1 MFEEKGVTDKLEKQ
15 LCFNKDLQQLGKL
28 QERLQLFLDKLKTST
43 VYQNSEEDFKTYF
56 SKYNSQ
62 RMDQAKTQL
71 SLFLGVIGDIQKKC
85 ESLSTI
91 LSAIKTIH
99 GEIQKDIEGLQE
111 EFAAIKREI
120 ADETLDPDV
129 CVKLSETLSELE
141 TRLEKLNESLGS
153 RKMTTDRLRTFVRKR
168 NELLLESFTA
178 LSKETQMINE
188 AQSNI
193 RIAVEFKGAKGAF
206 KDLLKNKFRGS
217 NISDSK
223 YQIMSERFS
232 DFVDVIADWLLD
244 DGKILREFLTPN
256 EYSKVED
263 KLKSLYSELILL
275 DTDNKVDIFYHD
287 KLLRQHSIGQRA
299 SALIL
304 FILTHNDTD
313 VIIIDQPEDDLDNKV
328 IYDEVLKVI
337 RAMKMNTQF
346 IFATHNA
353 NIPVLGDAE
362 MILAADSDGESITY
376 QSGNIDTRDSQQQII
391 TIMEGGTEAFARR
404 RLIYS
409 SWSNQ

>member
-1 MFEEKGVTDKLEKQ
+1 MAQIFVGILPKVAQ
-15 LCFNKDLQQLGKL
+15 
-28 QERLQLFLDKLKTST
+28 
-43 VYQNSEEDFKTYF
+43 VHF
-56 SKYNSQ
+56 S
-62 RMDQAKTQL
+62 
-71 SLFLGVIGDIQKKC
+71 
-85 ESLSTI
+85 
-91 LSAIKTIH
+91 IH
-99 GEIQKDIEGLQE
+99 I
-111 EFAAIKREI
+111 
-120 ADETLDPDV
+120 
-129 CVKLSETLSELE
+129 
-141 TRLEKLNESLGS
+141 
-153 RKMTTDRLRTFVRKR
+153 
-168 NELLLESFTA
+168 
-178 LSKETQMINE
+178 
-188 AQSNI
+188 
-193 RIAVEFKGAKGAF
+193 
-206 KDLLKNKFRGS
+206 
-217 NISDSK
+217 
-223 YQIMSERFS
+223 
-232 DFVDVIADWLLD
+232 
-244 DGKILREFLTPN
+244 
-256 EYSKVED
+256 
-263 KLKSLYSELILL
+263 
-275 DTDNKVDIFYHD
+275 DIFYHD

-409 SWSNQ
+409 SWNNQ